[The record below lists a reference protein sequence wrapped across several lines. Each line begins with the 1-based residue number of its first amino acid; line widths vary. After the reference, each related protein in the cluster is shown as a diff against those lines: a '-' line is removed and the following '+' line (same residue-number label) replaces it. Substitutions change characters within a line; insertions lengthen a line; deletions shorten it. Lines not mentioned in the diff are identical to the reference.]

1 MRLGFTVA
9 AAAPVAAATGPAAPF
24 VFGAMALASALPF
37 LDFGKSEE
45 QKGYDAARQQY
56 WDAYLQLRDQVNP
69 LVDSMTREQL
79 AQAVNTLDK
88 LANDFSKMTEEA
100 IKVEDRA
107 WVLPRF
113 RDYYD
118 PMLDTLD
125 DWMSAYLAK
134 PVPTTAQGL
143 FNQAEDLLT
152 VGGVNWLGPLA
163 VLGVYLML
171 RR

>member
-1 MRLGFTVA
+1 MRLGFTLA
-9 AAAPVAAATGPAAPF
+9 TAAPIAAATGPAAPF
-24 VFGAMALASALPF
+24 VIGAMALASVIPF
-37 LDFGKSEE
+37 IEFGKSEE

-56 WDAYLQLRDQVNP
+56 WDAYIQLSNQVNP
-69 LVDSMTREQL
+69 IIETMSRDQL
-79 AQAVNTLDK
+79 GQAINVLDK
-88 LANDFSKMTEEA
+88 LANDFSHMTDEA
-100 IKVEDRA
+100 VKVEDRA

-125 DWMSAYLAK
+125 DWYTAYFAK

-163 VLGVYLML
+163 ALGLYLAL
-171 RR
+171 RK